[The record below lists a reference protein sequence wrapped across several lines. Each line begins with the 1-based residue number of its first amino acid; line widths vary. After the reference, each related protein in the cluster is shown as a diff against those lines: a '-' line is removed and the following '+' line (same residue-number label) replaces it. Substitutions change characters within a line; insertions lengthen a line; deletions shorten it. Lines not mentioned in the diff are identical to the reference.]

1 MRIITNIRYEMII
14 NPTDIA
20 NSDVIAK
27 TNAMVIKSNIVAMVI
42 RNFIIPVK
50 ELIVVIS
57 EIDDFSFCFDFV
69 VFFV

>member
-1 MRIITNIRYEMII
+1 MII
-14 NPTDIA
+14 NPTENA
-20 NSDVIAK
+20 NSAVTANTK
-27 TNAMVIKSNIVAMVI
+27 ARVIKSTIVAMAI

-57 EIDDFSFCFDFV
+57 EIDLSFCFGFV